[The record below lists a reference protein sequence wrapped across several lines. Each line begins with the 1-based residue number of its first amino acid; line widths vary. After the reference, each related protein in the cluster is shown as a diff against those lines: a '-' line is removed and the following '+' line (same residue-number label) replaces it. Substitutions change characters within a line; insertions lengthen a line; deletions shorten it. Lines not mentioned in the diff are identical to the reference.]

1 MVESCWIMLNHVESC
16 WIHKF
21 GGCISYLS
29 YLIVQSCSI
38 SSIPE
43 TNQISASSGSTKANS
58 CEMSQSVRG
67 ETVSST
73 PLSDL
78 SEPCNIRWGFYLRF
92 LRWDLGISMD
102 FKWISPNMEI
112 FHQNSGLNNDRRIWD
127 MGQMGISPVHTGFN
141 YQQLIDHIIHDSM
154 GFGTHK
160 NGNVCQPWWRCNV
173 IQWDTFQPTIKGGL
187 RISSKFHH
195 PTWGSNHILL

>member
-1 MVESCWIMLNHVESC
+1 MLNPQIWWLHF
-16 WIHKF
+16 I
-21 GGCISYLS
+21 
-29 YLIVQSCSI
+29 LIILDSSI

-78 SEPCNIRWGFYLRF
+78 SEPCVPGMGILPPVFTVG
-92 LRWDLGISMD
+92 LGISMD
-102 FKWISPNMEI
+102 FIWISPSNMEM
-112 FHQNSGLNNDRRIWD
+112 FHQNSGLNNDRIWD
-127 MGQMGISPVHTGFN
+127 MGQMGISPVHTGLN

-154 GFGTHK
+154 GFETHK
-160 NGNVCQPWWRCNV
+160 NGNVCQP
-173 IQWDTFQPTIKGGL
+173 
-187 RISSKFHH
+187 
-195 PTWGSNHILL
+195 

>member
-1 MVESCWIMLNHVESC
+1 MLNPQIWWLHF
-16 WIHKF
+16 I
-21 GGCISYLS
+21 
-29 YLIVQSCSI
+29 LIILDSSI

-141 YQQLIDHIIHDSM
+141 YQQLIDHIIHDSL

-160 NGNVCQPWWRCNV
+160 NGNVCQP
-173 IQWDTFQPTIKGGL
+173 
-187 RISSKFHH
+187 
-195 PTWGSNHILL
+195 